1 MRLSHAGRR
10 WGLALAGLLLVALAF
25 YLAGCRPWDR
35 RPTPDSSQTSGATQT
50 ASSTVPVTH
59 GPVELVMQPDAGSAR
74 LVQAIDGAEQS
85 LRMKVY
91 LVTEDDVVDAL
102 KRAAQRGVD
111 TRVMIEPNPEGGGD
125 TNRVAAQELAAAGV
139 QVLDTPSAF
148 RLSHEKSLVV
158 DDRVAFIMT
167 HNLTRSS
174 FAKNREFE
182 AISEE
187 EAVVEEVAQVFD
199 ADWDRREPDLSQA
212 QLVWSPIN
220 SRSRITALIDGA
232 RATLDLYQA
241 SVLDDEL
248 NERLNA
254 AVKRGVQVRL
264 VMSPPND
271 PSDPDLS
278 EMNVLQAGGVQLR
291 VLEEPYIHAKTLLAD
306 GKTAFVG
313 SENFT
318 KSSLELNRELGIV
331 FDDAAAVNRLAGAF
345 LEDWNQATPWSVP
358 EDTPSSSSSPSS
370 PPPPPGSVVPWQDAG
385 SHAGQTIT
393 VEGEIVDSYNSG
405 KVAFLN
411 FSRNRDDFKLV
422 VFAEA
427 FGRFPQPPEQLYLGK
442 QVRATGEVKL
452 YQGKPEMDIG
462 DPSQI
467 EIVGDRAL
475 LPVVPTATV
484 PAAGIVPWQDAGQY
498 IGQRVTVEGDVVRS
512 YNSGKVA
519 FLNFAQDY
527 KGTFSVVVFA
537 SDYSKW
543 PQTPDQFYLGQKI
556 RASGKVKEYQGAP
569 EMIVETPEQI
579 EVVGLSETVAGA
591 PLKSPEITPRAAAAP
606 APKASEVVS
615 WEEAALYEGQQVT
628 VEGTV
633 VDTYKSAKVIF
644 LNFSPNREAF
654 KLVIFA
660 GDWKLWPELPDVLYR
675 GKTLH
680 VTGEVELY
688 KGAPEIIVNRPEQV
702 VVQ

>member
-1 MRLSHAGRR
+1 MVHS
-10 WGLALAGLLLVALAF
+10 
-25 YLAGCRPWDR
+25 
-35 RPTPDSSQTSGATQT
+35 
-50 ASSTVPVTH
+50 
-59 GPVELVMQPDAGSAR
+59 PVEVVIQPEAGSDR
-74 LVQAIDGAEQS
+74 LVQAIDGAEKS

-91 LVTEDDVVDAL
+91 LVTEDNVVDAL

-125 TNRVAAQELAAAGV
+125 TNRVAAAELAAAGV
-139 QVLDTPSAF
+139 QVRDTPSAF

-182 AISEE
+182 AISEDK
-187 EAVVEEVAQVFD
+187 AVVEEVAEVFD
-199 ADWDRREPDLSQA
+199 ADWERREPDLSKA
-212 QLVWSPIN
+212 LLVWSPIN
-220 SRSRITALIDGA
+220 SRPRITALIDGA
-232 RATLDLYQA
+232 RTTLDLYQA

-248 NERLNA
+248 NERLKA

-264 VMSPPND
+264 VMSPPSD
-271 PSDPDLS
+271 SSDPDFPEL
-278 EMNVLQAGGVQLR
+278 NLLQAGGVQVR

-345 LEDWNQATPWSVP
+345 LQDWNQATPWSAP
-358 EDTPSSSSSPSS
+358 QATASSPSSPSS
-370 PPPPPGSVVPWQDAG
+370 PPPPPGGVVPWQDAARY
-385 SHAGQTIT
+385 AGQTIT

-498 IGQRVTVEGDVVRS
+498 IGQRITVEGDVVRS

-537 SDYSKW
+537 SDYAKW

-556 RASGKVKEYQGAP
+556 RATGKVKEYKGAP
-569 EMIVETPEQI
+569 EMVVESPEQI
-579 EVVGLSETVAGA
+579 EVVGPAETAAGA
-591 PLKSPEITPRAAAAP
+591 PLKPPAVSPRAAAAP
-606 APKASEVVS
+606 APPVSEVIS

-660 GDWKLWPELPDVLYR
+660 GDWKLWPQLPDVLYR
-675 GKTLH
+675 GKTLQ
-680 VTGEVELY
+680 VTGEVKLY
-688 KGAPEIIVNRPEQV
+688 KGAPEMILNGPEQV
-702 VVQ
+702 VVQVEFGLRTPESSPRRREERKGSEGPGRHRPSPTLMLFVFFAPSR